1 MKKMNQW
8 FRLNTVR
15 KKVLLLSKL
24 AGGMICLF
32 YVFTS
37 ELQTS
42 RSITFVI
49 WLALLAAVII
59 GVDIM
64 LGRFISEPLS
74 EINHAAGQM
83 AELDFSAHCSIST
96 EDEFGELSQN
106 LNAMFSNLREALDNL
121 EAANMTE

>member
-37 ELQTS
+37 ELQS
-42 RSITFVI
+42 HC
-49 WLALLAAVII
+49 AL
-59 GVDIM
+59 
-64 LGRFISEPLS
+64 
-74 EINHAAGQM
+74 
-83 AELDFSAHCSIST
+83 
-96 EDEFGELSQN
+96 
-106 LNAMFSNLREALDNL
+106 
-121 EAANMTE
+121 